1 MKNVILSMALAA
13 VMSGSALA
21 GETQGTNKSFFTM
34 PAMQKWGICAVQTK
48 GETQG
53 TNKRGET
60 QGTNK
65 RGETQGTNKAGFS
78 IWDFFGF
85 CGSMTKGETQG
96 TNK

>member
-1 MKNVILSMALAA
+1 MKKVILSMALAA
-13 VMSGSALA
+13 VMSGSVWA
-21 GETQGTNKSFFTM
+21 GETQGTNKSFGSFTTL
-34 PAMQKWGICAVQTK
+34 PILQKWGICSVQTK

-65 RGETQGTNKAGFS
+65 AMFSFS
-78 IWDFFGF
+78 IWDFFGV
-85 CGSMTKGETQG
+85 CGYMTKGETQG